1 LFDELGALM
10 GRRWGQ
16 IEAVAM
22 TLMDRGTLSREEVEA
37 TIEAATAAVKTKGRL
52 SGEDIEA
59 IIEDV
64 RQAKLGEEGE

>member
-1 LFDELGALM
+1 
-10 GRRWGQ
+10 
-16 IEAVAM
+16 M